1 MTDLSCFDRIIY
13 EKVCVTAFVCHSD
26 VLLNFFFVCHNYY
39 SFKMVVVRL
48 VTHTIGV
55 SLLLNSKEFTGS
67 FHCSLPTFYD
77 VVI

>member
-1 MTDLSCFDRIIY
+1 
-13 EKVCVTAFVCHSD
+13 
-26 VLLNFFFVCHNYY
+26 
-39 SFKMVVVRL
+39 L
-48 VTHTIGV
+48 VTHMIGV